1 MGLELNLKD
10 LSGKAI
16 VVVERAIAKADRNGD
31 NKIDF
36 NNQEEVTIF
45 AKEIKEQYEKGNLK
59 MDEYIQLQ
67 RPIDTDKVQ
76 ETEPSKKEVRQAKRE
91 DKKDET
97 RINNTFTRY
106 MDELVQGGG
115 TPDQVLDALDER
127 FGSQKDNKE
136 YLAFKTAVTEVLVAL
151 DTVTSLT
158 VKDVDKNHNYL
169 AI

>member
-16 VVVERAIAKADRNGD
+16 VVVERAIAKADKNGD

-67 RPIDTDKVQ
+67 KPIDTDKVQ
-76 ETEPSKKEVRQAKRE
+76 EAEPSKKEVRQAKRE
-91 DKKDET
+91 DK
-97 RINNTFTRY
+97 I
-106 MDELVQGGG
+106 G
-115 TPDQVLDALDER
+115 
-127 FGSQKDNKE
+127 
-136 YLAFKTAVTEVLVAL
+136 
-151 DTVTSLT
+151 
-158 VKDVDKNHNYL
+158 
-169 AI
+169 